1 MCRIR
6 ARDAHWDRAA
16 RAEAATFLSSPIST
30 TFPLPAPYATRDI
43 PFIPLPLITHG
54 IFFPF
59 FFLYLPSVNKIPSVK
74 PVPED
79 WVHDNLRTSDL
90 VGPQSVHA
98 ESKGALLH
106 MVFADAGDKLELVV
120 VEDITV
126 PGAFDDAV
134 LHTASPF
141 HFHADDLA
149 KLITPAVAG
158 MTGILASAAAHAG
171 LHLQRVVVMRPCAAS
186 AHPGRCLRTRVR
198 RDGLERGEVEAVGCA
213 VEKYILVG
221 STASPIK
228 S

>member
-1 MCRIR
+1 MLQC
-6 ARDAHWDRAA
+6 
-16 RAEAATFLSSPIST
+16 
-30 TFPLPAPYATRDI
+30 PLPDNVSDILTICMDFIQPKGRAIVVSSVLDCKMARTRFSRLRELLRELDAPSLHCAHALYDERLVI
-43 PFIPLPLITHG
+43 G
-54 IFFPF
+54 ICQ
-59 FFLYLPSVNKIPSVK
+59 
-74 PVPED
+74 D